1 MKRKFLLLLLLAPML
16 IFSSRASLA
25 QQPASEIASV
35 QISIWPDFDDPS
47 VLVLLTGQLPEGTV
61 LPAEVSIPVP
71 DNADLNAVA
80 FIDDQGMVSLDF
92 EQADGVVTFSTT
104 NPSFRVEYYAPY
116 EQSGAVRSYDFEWL
130 SDFSVRELTAEV
142 QQPANATSLSTEPQA
157 TNVYTNQMD
166 GLVYHGLDAQAV
178 PAGTPYQLAFT
189 YEMSSDGLTANPA
202 AAVPVQ
208 TNDTNPAVAPASET
222 GINWL
227 WVAGIVGLVAL
238 AVVGTWLA
246 STRMNSGRKSTR
258 PVKPKPKARDTAGYS
273 VVYCHNCGQPA
284 DDSDSFCRNCG
295 TELRRQ

>member
-1 MKRKFLLLLLLAPML
+1 MKRVFLLLVLLASML
-16 IFSSRASLA
+16 IYSSAVSLA
-25 QQPASEIASV
+25 QQPANEIDSV

-47 VLVLLTGQLPEGTV
+47 VLVLLTGQLPEGV
-61 LPAEVSIPVP
+61 ALPAEVSIPVP
-71 DNADLNAVA
+71 NNADLNAVA

-92 EQADGVVTFSTT
+92 EQGDGVVTFSTT

-116 EQSGAVRSYDFEWL
+116 EQSGAIRSYDFEWL
-130 SDFSVRELTAEV
+130 SDFSVGELTVEV
-142 QQPANATSLSTEPQA
+142 QQPANASTLTTEPQA

-178 PAGTPYQLAFT
+178 PAGTPYRLAFT
-189 YEMSSDGLTANPA
+189 YEMSSDGLTVNPA
-202 AAVPVQ
+202 ATVPSQ
-208 TNDTNPAVAPASET
+208 TSDSQAVAPTTET

-246 STRMNSGRKSTR
+246 STRMSSGRKSTR
-258 PVKPKPKARDTAGYS
+258 PVKPKPKARDTVGS
-273 VVYCHNCGQPA
+273 GVVYCHNCGQAA
-284 DDSDSFCRNCG
+284 DGSDSFCRNCG